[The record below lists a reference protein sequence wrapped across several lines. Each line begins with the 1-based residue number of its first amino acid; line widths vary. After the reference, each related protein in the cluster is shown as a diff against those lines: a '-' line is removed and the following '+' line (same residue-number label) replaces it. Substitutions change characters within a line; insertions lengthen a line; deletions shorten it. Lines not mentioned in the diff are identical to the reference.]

1 MCGRFVLEINTERLK
16 DQFGQVTIESIPQ
29 GYNIAPTEQV
39 LCLRQTEQGLLAE
52 KMKWGITPW
61 YLTEKNTVLFNAR
74 QESVAEK
81 SVFRQSFKHRRCLM
95 LMSGFFEWQHT
106 KQANSVKKQPYYI
119 TRADKKLLA
128 IAAIWEQGKT
138 AEETNNLP
146 SCCLLTTDANDIL
159 KKVHNRMPW
168 VLNEEQ
174 QELWL
179 QIKPLEANHLE
190 LIKQLNKPI
199 ELDYFPVRTIVN
211 NARYKAKDT
220 INPL

>member
-1 MCGRFVLEINTERLK
+1 MCGRFVLEINAERLK
-16 DQFGQVTIESIPQ
+16 EQFGQVAIDSLPQ

-61 YLTEKNTVLFNAR
+61 YQTEKNTILFNAR

-81 SVFRQSFKHRRCLM
+81 PVFRQSFKHRRCLM
-95 LMSGFFEWQHT
+95 LMSGFFEWHHM
-106 KQANSVKKQPYYI
+106 KQADSVKKQPFYI
-119 TRADKKLLA
+119 TREDKKLLA
-128 IAAIWEQGKT
+128 IAAIWERGKT
-138 AEETNNLP
+138 EEKTNNLP
-146 SCCLLTTDANDIL
+146 SCCLLTTEANDVI

-168 VLNEEQ
+168 ILNKEQ
-174 QELWL
+174 QEFWL
-179 QIKPLEANHLE
+179 QMEPLEADHLE
-190 LIKQLNKPI
+190 LIKQLNQPI
-199 ELDYFPVRTIVN
+199 ELDYFPVHTIVN